1 MAQSYGATSF
11 RTDEFGRAR
20 ANAEDKARDFRSQI
34 EETAESALDNA
45 SKAAQAVEKRAE
57 SAFAA
62 TKQFVQ
68 DQPFVALAGVAA
80 FGLAL
85 GALWKLAPSRRS
97 QAADVL
103 DRLSDAIQPHYQA
116 LRRRW

>member
-1 MAQSYGATSF
+1 MAQAYGAANA

-20 ANAEDKARDFRSQI
+20 ANAQEKARDFRSQL
-34 EETAESALDNA
+34 EETAEGALENV
-45 SKAAQAVEKRAE
+45 SKAANAVETRAE
-57 SAFAA
+57 SAYAA
-62 TKQFVQ
+62 TKQFVR

-80 FGLAL
+80 LGLAL

-97 QAADVL
+97 QSADVL
-103 DRLSDAIQPHYQA
+103 DRLTDAIQPHYQA

>member
-1 MAQSYGATSF
+1 MVQSYGAAGMRSEEKV
-11 RTDEFGRAR
+11 R
-20 ANAEDKARDFRSQI
+20 NFRSQV
-34 EETAESALDNA
+34 EEKAEGALD
-45 SKAAQAVEKRAE
+45 SVTDAAKEIEKRAE

-68 DQPFVALAGVAA
+68 EQPLVALAGVAA

-85 GALWKLAPSRRS
+85 GALWKLTPSRRS
-97 QAADVL
+97 YQASDVFDRVADAL
-103 DRLSDAIQPHYQA
+103 QPHYQA

>member
-1 MAQSYGATSF
+1 MAQSYGAANAS
-11 RTDEFGRAR
+11 TDEFGRAR
-20 ANAEDKARDFRSQI
+20 ANAQDKAQSFRAHLEEKAEGARDNVAK
-34 EETAESALDNA
+34 TAN
-45 SKAAQAVEKRAE
+45 AVEKRAE

-68 DQPFVALAGVAA
+68 DQPLVALAGVAA

-85 GALWKLAPSRRS
+85 GALWKLTPSRRS
-97 QAADVL
+97 SQADVF
-103 DRLSDAIQPHYQA
+103 DRLTDAIQPHYQA

>member
-1 MAQSYGATSF
+1 MAQSYGATSI

-20 ANAEDKARDFRSQI
+20 ANAEEKAKDFRSQL
-34 EETAESALDNA
+34 EDTAGDALENV
-45 SKAAQAVEKRAE
+45 SKAASAVEKRAE
-57 SAFAA
+57 SAFTA

-68 DQPFVALAGVAA
+68 DQPLVALAGVAA

-85 GALWKLAPSRRS
+85 GALWKLTPSRRP
-97 QAADVL
+97 QATDMI
-103 DRLSDAIQPHYQA
+103 DRLTDAIQPHYQA

>member
-1 MAQSYGATSF
+1 MAQSYGATNI

-20 ANAEDKARDFRSQI
+20 ANTQDKARDFRSQI
-34 EETAESALDNA
+34 EETAEGAIENV
-45 SKAAQAVEKRAE
+45 SKAASAVEKRAE
-57 SAFAA
+57 SAFTA

-68 DQPFVALAGVAA
+68 DQPLVALAGVAA
-80 FGLAL
+80 FGIAL
-85 GALWKLAPSRRS
+85 GALWKLTPSRRP

-103 DRLSDAIQPHYQA
+103 DRLTEAIQPHYQA